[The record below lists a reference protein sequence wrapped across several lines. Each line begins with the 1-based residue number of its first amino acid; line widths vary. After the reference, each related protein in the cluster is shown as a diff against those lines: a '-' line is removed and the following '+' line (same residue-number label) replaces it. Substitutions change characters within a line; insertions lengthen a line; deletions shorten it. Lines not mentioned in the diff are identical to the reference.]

1 MISHRGVDLIDLQLQ
16 HVEQFLV
23 AQLVKD
29 DNFVQPVDEFRVEGL
44 PHGRH
49 HHLFQLPARNI
60 GWTLKAEGA
69 ALLNKPRAD
78 VRSHDND
85 RVFEIDGI
93 AQGVGQDAVFENLE
107 QHVENVGMRFLD
119 FIEQ

>member
-1 MISHRGVDLIDLQLQ
+1 MTLDERLRKRIFDILLQRAAQRTRSIGAIGASLGENPLLGIVGQPHDKSMISHRGVDLIDLQLQ

-60 GWTLKAEGA
+60 G
-69 ALLNKPRAD
+69 
-78 VRSHDND
+78 
-85 RVFEIDGI
+85 
-93 AQGVGQDAVFENLE
+93 
-107 QHVENVGMRFLD
+107 
-119 FIEQ
+119 